1 MAFCSL
7 LCVQCQMFTSVSGE
21 KESLSDHGP
30 FTLIQQQ
37 HLPRLKVRANW
48 HIACAPSVHLGSLA
62 LPYRCEGVHVG
73 SSVLVCAC
81 PCLTTFGWGSCRAP
95 LCKKSASVSSVL
107 SARSKSSCWHR
118 RSDASSWPAATAAA
132 DLGKSFHLGEDARP
146 RSAVLCQEADVLSK
160 QDISGV
166 ADAEICG
173 FFAPGGVS
181 FPVTAQVHS
190 WKTTPGTLDLYRMAN
205 YHRSCMSL

>member
-1 MAFCSL
+1 ML
-7 LCVQCQMFTSVSGE
+7 LTAVCSVSDVHISVRR

-37 HLPRLKVRANW
+37 HLPRLKVGANW
-48 HIACAPSVHLGSLA
+48 HIACASSVHLGSLA

-73 SSVLVCAC
+73 SSVLLCVCVC
-81 PCLTTFGWGSCRAP
+81 PCLTTFGRGSCRAP

-107 SARSKSSCWHR
+107 SARSKRSCWHR
-118 RSDASSWPAATAAA
+118 RSDASSWLAATAAA
-132 DLGKSFHLGEDARP
+132 DLGESFHLGQDARP

-173 FFAPGGVS
+173 FFVPTGVS
-181 FPVTAQVHS
+181 LPVAAQV
-190 WKTTPGTLDLYRMAN
+190 
-205 YHRSCMSL
+205 RS